1 MNLIRRNNA
10 PLSTYRPST
19 IDDQFGRLVE
29 NMFEDFFAPFTPLS
43 SLSNLSQEGII
54 SPRVDL
60 VERDDAFEVEAE
72 LPGVKKEDVK
82 VSIDNRRVTIEGEA
96 KRESAQKE
104 GENVVY
110 AERSTRRF
118 ARSFTLP
125 TDVDD
130 AAAQAKLENGIL
142 ILTLPKKES
151 AQTKKLTVQ

>member
-10 PLSTYRPST
+10 PLTTYRPSS

-29 NMFEDFFAPFTPLS
+29 NMFEDFFAPFTPFS
-43 SLSNLSQEGII
+43 SLSNLSQEGIT
-54 SPRVDL
+54 SPRVNL

-72 LPGVKKEDVK
+72 LPGVRKEDVK

-96 KRESAQKE
+96 KRETEQKE

-110 AERSTRRF
+110 SEHSTRRY

-130 AAAQAKLENGIL
+130 ATAQAKLENGIL
-142 ILTLPKKES
+142 MLTLPKKQS
-151 AQTKKLTVQ
+151 TQAKKLTVQ

>member
-10 PLSTYRPST
+10 PLPNYRPSLV
-19 IDDQFGRLVE
+19 DDQFGRLVE
-29 NMFEDFFAPFTPLS
+29 NMFEDFFAPFAPLS
-43 SLSNLSQEGII
+43 NLSALSQEGITA
-54 SPRVDL
+54 PRVDL
-60 VERDDAFEVEAE
+60 VERDNAFEVEAE

-96 KRESAQKE
+96 KRETEQKE

-110 AERSTRRF
+110 AERSTRRY

-130 AAAQAKLENGIL
+130 AAAQARLENGIL
-142 ILTLPKKES
+142 MLTLPKKEAS
-151 AQTKKLTVQ
+151 QAKKLTVQ